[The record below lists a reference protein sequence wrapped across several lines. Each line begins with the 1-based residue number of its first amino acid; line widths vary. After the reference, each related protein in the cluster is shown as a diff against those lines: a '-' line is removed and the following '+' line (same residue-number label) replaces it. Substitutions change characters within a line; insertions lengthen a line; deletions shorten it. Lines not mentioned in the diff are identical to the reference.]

1 MLKIKFYEESLQVL
15 KVNHMTKNNCLF
27 FFGNSVQEI
36 KQKIIFILVI
46 FPVIAIKLILQS
58 CLTFCTWP
66 KMLERD
72 RKLLEAQVKDLQV
85 G

>member
-15 KVNHMTKNNCLF
+15 KVNHITKKNCLF

-46 FPVIAIKLILQS
+46 FTSDSNKVDFTIMPDFLY
-58 CLTFCTWP
+58 LT
-66 KMLERD
+66 LD
-72 RKLLEAQVKDLQV
+72 A
-85 G
+85 GA